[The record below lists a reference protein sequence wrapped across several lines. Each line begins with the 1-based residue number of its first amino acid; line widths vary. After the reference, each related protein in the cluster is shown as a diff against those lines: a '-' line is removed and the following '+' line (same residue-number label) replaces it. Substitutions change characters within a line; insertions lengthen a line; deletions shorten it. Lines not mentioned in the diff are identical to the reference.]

1 MLAGEA
7 AASMSAS
14 GLSCHAVASRLAR
27 GLKREAEL
35 GELGELGERGE
46 RGERGKEMGWDAVKL
61 LARYIGT
68 L

>member
-1 MLAGEA
+1 
-7 AASMSAS
+7 MSAS

-35 GELGELGERGE
+35 GELGELGEHGEQGE
-46 RGERGKEMGWDAVKL
+46 RGERGKEMGRDAVKL

>member
-1 MLAGEA
+1 
-7 AASMSAS
+7 MSAS

-27 GLKREAEL
+27 GLKREA
-35 GELGELGERGE
+35 ELGELGERGE